1 MYASQAL
8 QPNTLKGQRENP
20 VANCKKKNIQNRPTP
35 KQLERSI
42 IKSKKKQTFSFRN
55 SEILRESALNIN
67 YH

>member
-42 IKSKKKQTFSFRN
+42 IKPQKKANFLLPKLRN
-55 SEILRESALNIN
+55 IKRKRA
-67 YH
+67 